1 MDDESEGQ
9 KVEPHSSTASRNL
22 LDVQAASDRQ
32 PLHDTPTQ
40 SQSESFITTKG
51 SRYKCVLSLAN
62 QKASYRH
69 NLLKSRLR
77 CYSFLK
83 TILHIFA

>member
-22 LDVQAASDRQ
+22 LDVQKSSDRH

-51 SRYKCVLSLAN
+51 SRYKMFNVFCRWQIKKPLIDIIC
-62 QKASYRH
+62 
-69 NLLKSRLR
+69 LKVARDVTH
-77 CYSFLK
+77 F
-83 TILHIFA
+83 